1 MHRADSAALPQDMF
15 RKARLIGVSMIL
27 KSVLTV
33 CVGMLLVGCSLNE
46 GSSEVDASSEALQSS
61 SNKASPSSS
70 SEALQSSS
78 NKALPSS
85 SSRNQEPDTEFR
97 NLNVIVDYLHDSA
110 WEISAVK
117 RFADGNRGPI
127 ITLWSYI
134 DTVVLWKV
142 RGDTLE
148 LSSIRYDAYNGSG
161 FMGIAEFECY
171 LSQGSCAFDDS
182 LSEYVGPSPFW
193 GMTIGNMRSPA
204 VLWKLAESDSAVIW
218 DQAWGA
224 SLDPKVAISP
234 AGVVYTVN
242 GASIKIKAIPR
253 PSLQAPKRLPSD
265 SARLFLI
272 ADYIHDS
279 RWVKNTTVVTGGT
292 LSSYSIDTI
301 EVLERSKDSLILFV
315 HGVFCNGPLQP
326 RADTVVQFLKE
337 GYVLRSKDNPLVLEI
352 SEPSAE
358 NVDLFFKLAK
368 QDSVFLWSEDIG
380 ISSLHSEKTVDY
392 EFQGFNEL
400 GLNKKDY
407 RFDKDGFEYDEEESP
422 MPLFGGFYKK
432 TYSLKTLR

>member
-1 MHRADSAALPQDMF
+1 
-15 RKARLIGVSMIL
+15 MIL

-46 GSSEVDASSEALQSS
+46 GSSEVDA
-61 SNKASPSSS
+61 S

-171 LSQGSCAFDDS
+171 LSQGSCSFDDS
-182 LSEYVGPSPFW
+182 LSEYAGPSPFFR
-193 GMTIGNMRSPA
+193 MSIGNMRSPVA
-204 VLWKLAESDSAVIW
+204 LWSLAESDSAVIW
-218 DQAWGA
+218 DPAWGA
-224 SLDPKVAISP
+224 SLDPSVTISP
-234 AGVVYTVN
+234 ARVVYSVN
-242 GASIKIKAIPR
+242 GASIIIKAIPR

-265 SARLFLI
+265 SARLYLI

-279 RWVKNTTVVTGGT
+279 VWVKNTTVVTGGT

-301 EVLERSKDSLILFV
+301 EVLERSVDRLILFV
-315 HGVFCNGPLQP
+315 HGVYSNGPLQY
-326 RADTVVQFLKE
+326 RADTVVQFIKE
-337 GYVLRSKDNPLVLEI
+337 GYVLRSKDNPLVLEV
-352 SEPSAE
+352 SEPNVE
-358 NVDLFFKLAK
+358 NVDLFFEFLALAK

-380 ISSLHSEKTVDY
+380 ITSLHSEKTVDY
-392 EFQGFNEL
+392 EFPGFNEL

-422 MPLFGGFYKK
+422 MPLFGGFYKT
-432 TYSLKTLR
+432 TYSLKALR